1 MNANFIMRIVCQR
14 VMIRTG
20 TTGGVPV
27 ENLFA
32 SEDHFRLLL
41 QQPQEPVNDLTI
53 APCRLLAGQRL
64 YLLTC
69 HLWAMVLWPC

>member
-1 MNANFIMRIVCQR
+1 
-14 VMIRTG
+14 
-20 TTGGVPV
+20 
-27 ENLFA
+27 
-32 SEDHFRLLL
+32 L